1 MTPTGNTPTR
11 LLMVED
17 DDAIRDLLASA
28 MRFAEFDVVTVAS
41 GADALQTAS
50 RAEFD
55 LIVVDVGL
63 PDIDGFEVC
72 RLLRT
77 RHIVTPVIF
86 LTARREIDDLRAGFE
101 GGGDDYLTKPFS
113 LEELRFR
120 IEAVLR
126 RTRRDDASAPR
137 AALRCLDLSLD
148 EDARRV
154 WRGDIEVALT
164 PTEFRLLTYLLT
176 NVGRV
181 VSKDQILEH
190 VWGYET
196 EVDGRIVETY
206 VSALRQKIDTAE
218 PKLLHTSRGFGYAIR
233 PPDRP

>member
-1 MTPTGNTPTR
+1 MTSSGNAPTR

-28 MRFAEFDVVTVAS
+28 MRFAEFDVVTVAT
-41 GADALQTAS
+41 GADALQAVS

-55 LIVVDVGL
+55 LIVLDVGL

-72 RLLRT
+72 RLLRK
-77 RHIVTPVIF
+77 RRIETPVIF

-126 RTRRDDASAPR
+126 RTRSDDPSAPR
-137 AALRCLDLSLD
+137 ATLRCLDLSLD
-148 EDARRV
+148 EEARRV
-154 WRGDIEVALT
+154 WRGGVEVALT
-164 PTEFRLLTYLLT
+164 PTEFRLLTYLLS

-181 VSKDQILEH
+181 VSKDQILER
-190 VWGYET
+190 VWGYEN
-196 EVDGRIVETY
+196 EADGRIVETY
-206 VSALRQKIDTAE
+206 ISALRQKVDTTG
-218 PKLLHTSRGFGYAIR
+218 PKLLHTSRGFGYTIR

>member
-1 MTPTGNTPTR
+1 MTSSGNAPTR

-28 MRFAEFDVVTVAS
+28 MRFAEFDVVTVAT
-41 GADALQTAS
+41 GADALQAVS

-55 LIVVDVGL
+55 LIVLDVGL

-72 RLLRT
+72 RLLRK
-77 RHIVTPVIF
+77 RRIETPVIF

-120 IEAVLR
+120 IEAVIR
-126 RTRRDDASAPR
+126 RTRSDDASAPR
-137 AALRCLDLSLD
+137 ATLRCLDLSLD
-148 EDARRV
+148 EEARRV
-154 WRGDIEVALT
+154 WRGGVEVALT
-164 PTEFRLLTYLLT
+164 PTEFRLLTYLLS

-181 VSKDQILEH
+181 VSKDQILER
-190 VWGYET
+190 VWGYEN
-196 EVDGRIVETY
+196 EADGRIVETY
-206 VSALRQKIDTAE
+206 ISALRQKVDTTG
-218 PKLLHTSRGFGYAIR
+218 PKLLHTSRGFGYTIR